1 MYYERI
7 KKIAQKMTELQ
18 IDQLLVTSEDSIF
31 YLTGQ
36 HIHPGE
42 RLLTAVVDQAAN
54 LTLYTHQM
62 FACTLEHGKVVYYRD
77 EDDPVEKLAQ
87 TVSGT
92 AVIGVDKTMC
102 AKFLLRLMDLVNTKY
117 VIGSA
122 VVDDVRLLK
131 DDDELEHMRQAS
143 LLNDQ
148 AMAKVYQL
156 IATGD
161 DSELELQ
168 RKIEDIFIELGA
180 ERNSFTP
187 IICYGAAASEPH
199 HLCDNRR
206 LKNGAVIVDMGCV
219 YRDYCSDMTRSF
231 YRGEPTDDY
240 KRAYQAVLDANLAA
254 IAKVAPGV
262 PLSEI
267 DAAARSVIEKAGFGE
282 YFIHR
287 TGHGIGIDVHE
298 FPDVSASSEAICQV
312 GMVFSIEPGV
322 YLPGQF
328 GIRIEDLVTVTK
340 DGCEVLNHYDKS
352 LSQI

>member
-1 MYYERI
+1 MYRERLN
-7 KKIAQKMTELQ
+7 KIANKMKQRQ
-18 IDQLLVTSEDSIF
+18 IDQLLVTAEDSIY

-42 RLLTAVVDQAAN
+42 RLLVAAIDQHAN

-62 FACTLEHGKVVYYRD
+62 FACTLEHGEVVYYRD
-77 EDDPVEKLAQ
+77 EDAPVEKLASALVGA
-87 TVSGT
+87 TL
-92 AVIGVDKTMC
+92 IGVDKTMR
-102 AKFLLRLMDLVNTKY
+102 AQFLLRLMDLVSAKY
-117 VIGSA
+117 IIGSA
-122 VVDDVRLLK
+122 AVDDVRLLK
-131 DDDELEHMRQAS
+131 DTDELKRMRQAS

-156 IATGD
+156 IAKGN
-161 DSELELQ
+161 DSELEMQ
-168 RKIEDIFIELGA
+168 RKIEEIFIELGA
-180 ERNSFTP
+180 EKNSFTP

-199 HLCDNRR
+199 HLCDNQR
-206 LKNGAVIVDMGCV
+206 LQGGAVIVDMGCV

-254 IAKVAPGV
+254 IDKVAPGV
-262 PLSEI
+262 PLSDI
-267 DAAARSVIEKAGFGE
+267 DLAARSVIEQAGFGE

-298 FPDVSASSEAICQV
+298 FPDVSATSEAVCQV
-312 GMVFSIEPGV
+312 GMVFSIEPGI
-322 YLPGQF
+322 YIPGQF
-328 GIRIEDLVTVTK
+328 GIRIEDLVTVTA